1 MGSGRKT
8 IEPMVKA
15 HKRADSGVVVGN
27 GARIRSLMEG
37 SRQRNKQGLVLA
49 RKSGWTGLRL
59 GFEVG
64 NTVLSVGIFRGG

>member
-8 IEPMVKA
+8 IEPRGKA

-27 GARIRSLMEG
+27 GARMCSLMEG

-49 RKSGWTGLRL
+49 RKLGLD
-59 GFEVG
+59 GFTVEV
-64 NTVLSVGIFRGG
+64 